1 MKDRILLRN
10 HPVAR
15 RWVLGIFLTLVAIML
30 YGVAVVPR
38 QLDVVNHDIALRN
51 LPASCENTSIDFV
64 SDTHTGSLNNGVDNL
79 DRVVNMLIQSD
90 SKVVL
95 LGGDYVILS
104 VLGGTYVSSD
114 KLVTHLK
121 PLTQAK
127 PVYAVLGNHDWWK
140 NGADVTKHLQEAGVT
155 VLEDESREI
164 NVGDCKLWIAGI
176 GDLDEARHDVPKTFA
191 DIPNDATPVIALM
204 HNPMLFPQVPE
215 RAELTL
221 AGHTH
226 GGQINLPVVGS
237 PAFWFKHDQYSAYIN
252 GLYAKRN
259 GQQLFVTPG
268 IGTSIMPMR
277 LGVPPEISR
286 ITLRAAAQ

>member
-10 HPVAR
+10 RPVAR

-38 QLDVVNHDIALRN
+38 QLSIVNHDIALRN
-51 LPASCENTSIDFV
+51 LPSSCENTSIDFV
-64 SDTHTGSLNNGVDNL
+64 ADTHTGALNNGVDNL
-79 DRVVNMLIQSD
+79 DRVVNMLIKSD

-114 KLVTHLK
+114 KLVAHLK
-121 PLTQAK
+121 PLTRAK

-140 NGADVTKHLQEAGVT
+140 NGPDVTAHLREAGIT

-164 NVGDCKLWIAGI
+164 NVGPCKLWVAGI
-176 GDLDEARHDVPKTFA
+176 GDLDEARHDIPKTFST
-191 DIPNDATPVIALM
+191 IPNDATPVIALT
-204 HNPMLFPQVPE
+204 HNPMIFPQIPV

-237 PAFWFKHDQYSAYIN
+237 PAFWFKHGQHSDYVN
-252 GLYAKRN
+252 GLYSKPN
-259 GQQLFVTPG
+259 GQQMFVTPG

-277 LGVPPEISR
+277 LGVPPEISKL
-286 ITLRAAAQ
+286 TLKKR